1 MKVGGRVTECGRKG
15 WEKLRQFRCRGF
27 HFLHEVE
34 ASLPAVQQGGGGVE
48 STVFQE
54 KEEGLEYSQLLGV
67 LS

>member
-34 ASLPAVQQGGGGVE
+34 ASLPAVQQGGGGWRAR
-48 STVFQE
+48 SS
-54 KEEGLEYSQLLGV
+54 KRKRKV
-67 LS
+67 LNIHSCWVC

>member
-34 ASLPAVQQGGGGVE
+34 ASLPAVQQGGVGGGE
-48 STVFQE
+48 H
-54 KEEGLEYSQLLGV
+54 GLPRERGRS
-67 LS
+67 